1 MLRRNFIS
9 VIGCTTIAWPWI
21 ALAQRSP
28 GKVWRV
34 ALLFPTPDRTI
45 FDTFRAEMR
54 ELGYIEGKNLVID
67 TREAD
72 GKVDRLPALVNELV
86 ALGPDA
92 IVANATP
99 AIAAAQRATSTI
111 PILMAPATDPVGS
124 GFIKSLAHPGGN
136 ITGMA
141 NMFGDAIGKSVELLH
156 TILPSA
162 KRVAVL
168 MSTNPTHPQQYQL
181 VDARAKAFG
190 LVVVSLIAPTPGD
203 LEH

>member
-1 MLRRNFIS
+1 MRRREFIACI
-9 VIGCTTIAWPWI
+9 VTIAWPWI
-21 ALAQRSP
+21 ALAQPSSS
-28 GKVWRV
+28 KVWRV
-34 ALLFPTPDRTI
+34 AFLFPTPDRTV

-72 GKVDRLPALVNELV
+72 GKVERLPALVNELI
-86 ALGPDA
+86 ALGPDV

-111 PILMAPATDPVGS
+111 PIVMAPATDPVGS

-141 NMFGDAIGKSVELLH
+141 NMFGDAIGRSVELLH
-156 TILPSA
+156 TLLPSA
-162 KRVAVL
+162 KRIAVL
-168 MSTNPTHPQQYQL
+168 MSTNPTHPQQYRL
-181 VDARAKAFG
+181 LDAHAKVFG
-190 LVVVSLIAPTPGD
+190 LAVIPLIAPTPG
-203 LEH
+203 L